1 MFSYAFCFVQMTITL
16 VDVNSADNKS
26 EMSFSKPVVRIGR
39 EAGES
44 DILFDGAKFPM
55 VSRRHAELRC
65 ENGAWLVHDLGSSYG
80 LFLNGQKV
88 GPPQPL
94 AAGNKIQI
102 GTDGPTLL
110 IIWLDAEVTTPA
122 SSQPPR
128 VKPVASTPAVVTE
141 LPRQQPPK
149 APES

>member
-1 MFSYAFCFVQMTITL
+1 MTITL
-16 VDVNSADNKS
+16 VDVNSSTTSRKCLSAS
-26 EMSFSKPVVRIGR
+26 RLYASGA

-65 ENGAWLVHDLGSSYG
+65 ENGIWLLMTFGSSYG

-94 AAGNKIQI
+94 AAGNKIQV
-102 GTDGPTLL
+102 GKGRTNTAEYLARTL
-110 IIWLDAEVTTPA
+110 
-122 SSQPPR
+122 R
-128 VKPVASTPAVVTE
+128 
-141 LPRQQPPK
+141 RRHR
-149 APES
+149 